1 MKDQEIKFQEFSIK
15 EYIFIIRL
23 HLKKILFFT
32 FNWFLYW
39 FYYTLVTP
47 PYHLATSSVL
57 LKENPGAGM
66 VMDLT
71 GNRNQDN
78 ISNAIQMIRSRII
91 AKETVKSLWPRY
103 KNNLDLFGS
112 YPFYPRGRRIRK
124 YFKEII

>member
-1 MKDQEIKFQEFSIK
+1 MLD
-15 EYIFIIRL
+15 
-23 HLKKILFFT
+23 FT
-32 FNWFLYW
+32 I
-39 FYYTLVTP
+39 LVTP

-78 ISNAIQMIRSRII
+78 ISNAIQMIKSRII

-112 YPFYPRGRRIRK
+112 YPFYPRGRRLRK
-124 YFKEII
+124 YFKELFSFGKNSSQEKEFSYRRIF

>member
-1 MKDQEIKFQEFSIK
+1 MADQEIKFQEFSIK

-32 FNWFLYW
+32 FFGFCIG

-103 KNNLDLFGS
+103 KNNLDLFGFIS
-112 YPFYPRGRRIRK
+112 ILPERK
-124 YFKEII
+124 KN